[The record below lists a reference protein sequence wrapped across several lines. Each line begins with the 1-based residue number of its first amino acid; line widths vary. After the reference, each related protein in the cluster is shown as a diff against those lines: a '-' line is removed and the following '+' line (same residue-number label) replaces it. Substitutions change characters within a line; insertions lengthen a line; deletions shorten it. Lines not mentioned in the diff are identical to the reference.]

1 MSTNGTLY
9 IVPTPIG
16 NLQDITYRAV
26 EVLSQVNLIAC
37 EDTRHSQKLLQHLAI
52 STALISYHEHNEQH
66 RTLQLIDK
74 LKQGQDIAL
83 ISDAGTPLISD
94 PGYNLVNQCRD
105 QGVKVVPLPGPCAA
119 ITALSGAGLA
129 TNKFIFEGF
138 LPVKDQALEQ
148 ALSQLV
154 EREHTSI
161 FYESPRRVKQTI
173 SKIKQVL
180 GVGRYLVLAKE
191 LSKTFETFI
200 GGNADAILEWL
211 DADPAHHKGEFVLM
225 VSGFKKS
232 TDELPSDAVNLLK
245 ALMAELPLKKAAAI
259 TAAHFDLKKNQLY
272 QFGLNLSGNKD

>member
-52 STALISYHEHNEQH
+52 NTALVSYHEHNEQH

-74 LKQGQDIAL
+74 LKQGKDIAL

-94 PGYNLVNQCRD
+94 PGYDLVNQCRE
-105 QGVKVVPLPGPCAA
+105 QGFDVVPLPGPCAA
-119 ITALSGAGLA
+119 ITALSGAGLP

-138 LPVKDQALEQ
+138 LPVKDQALAQ
-148 ALSQLV
+148 ALSQLI
-154 EREHTSI
+154 EREHTSV
-161 FYESPRRVKQTI
+161 FYESPRRVKQTVL
-173 SKIKQVL
+173 KMKQVL
-180 GVGRYLVLAKE
+180 GPTRHLVLAKE
-191 LSKTFETFI
+191 LTKTFETFVS
-200 GGNADAILEWL
+200 GHADILLQWL

-225 VSGFKKS
+225 VSGVKKS
-232 TDELPSDAVNLLK
+232 VDALPSDAVTLLK
-245 ALMAELPLKKAAAI
+245 ALMVELPLKKAAAM
-259 TAAHFDLKKNQLY
+259 TAAHYDLKKNQLY
-272 QFGLNLSGNKD
+272 QFGLSLSDSDD